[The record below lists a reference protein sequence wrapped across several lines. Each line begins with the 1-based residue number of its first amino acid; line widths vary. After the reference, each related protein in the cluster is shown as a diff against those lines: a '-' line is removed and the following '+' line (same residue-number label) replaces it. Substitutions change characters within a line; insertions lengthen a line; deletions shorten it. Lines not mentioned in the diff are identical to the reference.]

1 MTKGSK
7 VDKGGEPFR
16 EKVELIFH
24 SGSVATN
31 SIAAVLGKERRGER
45 MPAAMSSAATADGIS
60 AGGILGYCRQ
70 SANTVR
76 WIGRGGHLPHF
87 SPAHSPSQYHPPPP
101 HSMECFISSQELMS
115 ILLQIYSSSS
125 EDNSHGHIGSIWSC

>member
-24 SGSVATN
+24 SGSVPTN
-31 SIAAVLGKERRGER
+31 SNAAVLGKERRGER

-76 WIGRGGHLPHF
+76 WIGRGG
-87 SPAHSPSQYHPPPP
+87 PPPP
-101 HSMECFISSQELMS
+101 LQPSPLTFPVSPTSSSQYGVFHLLTGANVYFALDLFLELRR
-115 ILLQIYSSSS
+115 QFP
-125 EDNSHGHIGSIWSC
+125 WSYW